1 MRVVLSIKAGKLL
14 PSTVL
19 RKLGS
24 YSRKNR
30 LYQAFRALGKVIR
43 TIYLLR
49 FISDRA
55 LRREVTACT
64 NIVESYHHFL
74 DWLFFGKDGVITDN
88 DPVEQEKRLK
98 YLDLVASAIILQN
111 TVDMTRVIHSLS
123 AEGFKINRRMLATM
137 SPYLNRNLKR
147 YGDYV
152 VDLKNIPQPF
162 EGAINLPVEIF
173 KTQTE

>member
-1 MRVVLSIKAGKLL
+1 MITATAGKLL

-30 LYQAFRALGKVIR
+30 LYQAFRALGKVNR
-43 TIYLLR
+43 TMYLLR

-88 DPVEQEKRLK
+88 DPQ
-98 YLDLVASAIILQN
+98 
-111 TVDMTRVIHSLS
+111 RVRAQRRSV
-123 AEGFKINRRMLATM
+123 RRMFVVVLRQWLMGETPQGVSAQVATCGKP
-137 SPYLNRNLKR
+137 SPL
-147 YGDYV
+147 
-152 VDLKNIPQPF
+152 
-162 EGAINLPVEIF
+162 
-173 KTQTE
+173 

>member
-1 MRVVLSIKAGKLL
+1 M
-14 PSTVL
+14 
-19 RKLGS
+19 
-24 YSRKNR
+24 
-30 LYQAFRALGKVIR
+30 
-43 TIYLLR
+43 YLLR
-49 FISDRA
+49 FISDRS
-55 LRREVTACT
+55 LRREVNACT

-98 YLDLVASAIILQN
+98 YLDLVASAVILQN
-111 TVDMTRVIHSLS
+111 TVDMTRVIQTLS
-123 AEGFKINRRMLATM
+123 TEGFKITRRMLATM

-162 EGAINLPVEIF
+162 EGAINLPSEIF
-173 KTQTE
+173 ET